1 MIFDG
6 VSDFAINKVASYAL
20 SLYVFFLMFPM
31 FMM

>member
-20 SLYVFFLMFPM
+20 SLYVLFPM
-31 FMM
+31 FLM